1 MPTIYPSVQK
11 FIDSVAT
18 SVKKYAPQYGIK
30 VYSPIIAQ
38 AILESGRGTS
48 ELATQAQ
55 NYFGLKYKEGRCP
68 SAIGDYYKKGSEQL
82 PDGSYVSGT
91 MRWFKFA
98 DLDGCVKGYFD
109 FINTSRY
116 ANLKGVTDPMTYLN
130 NIKADGY
137 ATSINYVNNLYNV
150 IKAYELLKYDV
161 EEKKK
166 TIYRVQVGA
175 YSVKANAE
183 KMQGTLKSY
192 GYNTIIATTEKNG
205 KPLYRVQ
212 VGAYSV
218 KANADKLVST
228 LKTKY
233 NLNAIIIKVEQ

>member
-1 MPTIYPSVQK
+1 MAIDPKIQK
-11 FIDSVAT
+11 FIDNVAA

-98 DLDGCVKGYFD
+98 NIDGCVKGYFD
-109 FINTSRY
+109 FTNTTRY
-116 ANLKGVTDPMTYLN
+116 VNLKGVTDPLTYLN

-150 IKAYELLKYDV
+150 IKSYELLKYDV

-166 TIYRVQVGA
+166 TIYKVQVGA
-175 YSVKANAE
+175 YSKKQNAIN
-183 KMQGTLKSY
+183 MQNTLKSY
-192 GYNTIIATTEKNG
+192 GYNTIIATSEKNG

-212 VGAYSV
+212 LGAYSV
-218 KANADKLVST
+218 KSNADKLVST

-233 NLNAIIIKVEQ
+233 NLSAIMVTVQQ